1 MGSQQQP
8 GDHTGWWMVGQEAQ
22 TPNSLKVEADR
33 GRMKPQSR
41 RRGLSSV
48 YLSSHQAQNSPEL
61 SHLIPEILD
70 WTQRS
75 PLNTSLDKVLRAK
88 KILAHCLGI

>member
-1 MGSQQQP
+1 MLFEQTLEAGEDF
-8 GDHTGWWMVGQEAQ
+8 GAVDLVGKSALQR
-22 TPNSLKVEADR
+22 D
-33 GRMKPQSR
+33 
-41 RRGLSSV
+41 SSV